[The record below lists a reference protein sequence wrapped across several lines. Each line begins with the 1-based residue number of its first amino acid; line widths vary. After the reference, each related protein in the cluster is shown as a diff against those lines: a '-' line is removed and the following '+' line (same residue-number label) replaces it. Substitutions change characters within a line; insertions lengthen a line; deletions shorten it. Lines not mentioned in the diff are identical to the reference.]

1 MIEMDATRDEGGPAG
16 SFSASNSAAGKP
28 GKAMNESPKSSLDER
43 PISQK
48 IYEFYS
54 PFYDL
59 LFGWIEEPRIR
70 KGIEALGIEPG
81 DHVLDIGVGTG
92 IALPLYP
99 KNCRVVG
106 VDYSPG
112 MLAKA
117 ERKVR
122 RLELSHVELMQMD
135 AQNLQFPDASFDRI
149 FSSLVISV
157 VADPVRM
164 VQEIL
169 RVAKPGAKIVIV
181 NHFRS
186 PHKVLGSF
194 EDAMT
199 PVTQRL
205 GWRSDISLDELVKAT
220 GLEILD
226 QFQVSRRDL
235 WRVVVAQKPH

>member
-1 MIEMDATRDEGGPAG
+1 MIEIDATRDKSKPAR
-16 SFSASNSAAGKP
+16 
-28 GKAMNESPKSSLDER
+28 KSLKKGLWPRRAQSDARKTSLDER

-59 LFGWIEEPRIR
+59 LFGWIEEPRLR
-70 KGIEALGIEPG
+70 KGIEALEIQPN
-81 DHVLDIGVGTG
+81 DLVLDIGIGTG
-92 IALPLYP
+92 IALPFYP
-99 KNCRVVG
+99 RDCRVIG
-106 VDYSPG
+106 IDYSPG

-117 ERKVR
+117 ERKVK
-122 RLELSHVELMQMD
+122 RLGLAHVELQEGD
-135 AQNLQFPDASFDRI
+135 AQNLQFADNSFDRI

-157 VADPVRM
+157 VADPVLM
-164 VQEIL
+164 VKEIL

-235 WRVVVAQKPH
+235 WRVVVAQKPR

>member
-1 MIEMDATRDEGGPAG
+1 VGRSTGRSKGTGGG
-16 SFSASNSAAGKP
+16 GGAAKT
-28 GKAMNESPKSSLDER
+28 SLDER

-59 LFGWIEEPRIR
+59 LFGWIEEPRLR
-70 KGIEALGIEPG
+70 RGIEALDIQPG
-81 DHVLDIGVGTG
+81 DRVLDIGIGTG

-99 KNCRVVG
+99 RNCQVIG
-106 VDYSPG
+106 IDFSPG

-122 RLELSHVELMQMD
+122 RLGLEHVELKEGD
-135 AQNLQFPDASFDRI
+135 AQNLQFPDNSFDRI

-186 PHKVLGSF
+186 RHKMLGSF
-194 EDAMT
+194 EAAMT

-235 WRVVVAQKPH
+235 WRVVVAQKPR